1 MNIILELDPVEF
13 GEDIFNLDF
22 KEEADLGFLSL
33 DSKVDWSLPTQE
45 GQLFVSSGENRSD
58 TKGEDFQQS
67 TQKERNLLDKNLA
80 SIAAKTEEIVPGE
93 KAETDD
99 ARSRATGNI
108 SGTKEILNKTKLV
121 KNGNKKSRR
130 RRKKITVRR
139 DQYKKRKDVL
149 LKSIL
154 RKFRKFYQDEYA
166 NFTRLKFLESSSKTS
181 TEGDLDVFP
190 LELEK
195 ENSQDMTKE
204 ALEAFANI
212 REFESFNLK
221 DISFPFFGSLISPRT
236 FKGHLEDGTITL
248 DTRSDEK
255 RMIDYCQLVDEV
267 LYKFSYQKL
276 FRFCKIP
283 EFGKLFKYFKNTS
296 CLSTDETNQKYM
308 ELIISYI
315 DDQ

>member
-45 GQLFVSSGENRSD
+45 GQLFVPTSQNGSD
-58 TKGEDFQQS
+58 TKEADFQQKLES
-67 TQKERNLLDKNLA
+67 EKIILEKDISIKE
-80 SIAAKTEEIVPGE
+80 SKTEQIIPLEI
-93 KAETDD
+93 AE
-99 ARSRATGNI
+99 ANIGGSKVTGNN
-108 SGTKEILNKTKLV
+108 SDTKEILNKTKLV
-121 KNGNKKSRR
+121 KNGNKKTRK

-139 DQYKKRKDVL
+139 DMYKKRKDVL

-166 NFTRLKFLESSSKTS
+166 NFTRLKFLESSSKAS
-181 TEGDLDVFP
+181 AEADLDVFP

-195 ENSQDMTKE
+195 ENTQDMTKE
-204 ALEAFANI
+204 SLEAFSGLK
-212 REFESFNLK
+212 EFESFNLQE
-221 DISFPFFGSLISPRT
+221 ISFPFFGALISPRT

-276 FRFCKIP
+276 FRF
-283 EFGKLFKYFKNTS
+283 
-296 CLSTDETNQKYM
+296 
-308 ELIISYI
+308 
-315 DDQ
+315 

>member
-45 GQLFVSSGENRSD
+45 GQLFVPTSQNCSD
-58 TKGEDFQQS
+58 TKEPDFQQKIES
-67 TQKERNLLDKNLA
+67 DKIILEKDISIKE
-80 SIAAKTEEIVPGE
+80 SKTEQIMPLEITEANIGASKV
-93 KAETDD
+93 
-99 ARSRATGNI
+99 TGNN
-108 SGTKEILNKTKLV
+108 SDTKEILNKTKLV
-121 KNGNKKSRR
+121 KNGNKKTRK

-139 DQYKKRKDVL
+139 DMYKKRKDVL

-181 TEGDLDVFP
+181 AEADLDVFP

-195 ENSQDMTKE
+195 ENTQDMTKE
-204 ALEAFANI
+204 SLEAFSGLK
-212 REFESFNLK
+212 EFESFNLQ
-221 DISFPFFGSLISPRT
+221 DISFPFFGALISPRT

-255 RMIDYCQLVDEV
+255 LMIDYCQLVDEV

-276 FRFCKIP
+276 FRF
-283 EFGKLFKYFKNTS
+283 
-296 CLSTDETNQKYM
+296 
-308 ELIISYI
+308 
-315 DDQ
+315 